1 MWKYHIDSGIC
12 QLNLNNSRIFAENT
26 KKTPCTLGL
35 GNHTAQL
42 TRCNQGYD
50 TSWVLYLFPI

>member
-1 MWKYHIDSGIC
+1 MWKYHVDNGIC
-12 QLNLNNSRIFAENT
+12 QLNLNNSRIFEENT
-26 KKTPCTLGL
+26 KKTPHTLGL
-35 GNHTAQL
+35 GNHTARL